1 MNSHFE
7 VSLECTCFLFPLF
20 LVEVPMSYC
29 PVFLMGLLSHTKYL
43 LRSHICAAF
52 YVHEVPPLP
61 FGHICGMWKFWGQ
74 GSNQYHSS
82 DNPGSPTKVLF
93 VHLFLFN
100 SHTNWWGRFCYYQ
113 HFTIEKKN
121 LTKAKNFPKVV
132 QSVTGRRVHIS
143 ESRSL
148 KNSCA
153 PE

>member
-1 MNSHFE
+1 MH
-7 VSLECTCFLFPLF
+7 LFPLSSV
-20 LVEVPMSYC
+20 LGRGSHE
-29 PVFLMGLLSHTKYL
+29 LLSSLSDGSSIPHQVSSKKSHL
-43 LRSHICAAF
+43 CSFLRSWSA
-52 YVHEVPPLP
+52 PPP